1 MSLPPLPLQAW
12 SSDPRRR
19 LSEAAISPP
28 MTYLL
33 VVSPGREG
41 AFMNRRLV
49 LVAAALAVA
58 LGASACNDAERAT
71 PTTTVATGDAV
82 DLKGVCPDTIVIQT
96 DWQPESEHG
105 FLYNLVGSGYK
116 ADTSLKR
123 VTGPLVAQGRDTGVD
138 IQIRT
143 GGPAVGFQPVP
154 AVMYSDPSIHL
165 GYVATDE
172 AVQFAARQP
181 TTAVM
186 AQMDISPL
194 AIIWDPAT
202 YPQFH
207 AIRDIGQ
214 TDTQVLYTDGLT
226 YMEYLVGSNILR
238 RSQLN
243 GSYDGSPALFVQS
256 DGKAALQ
263 GFATSEP
270 YLYEHEIKQWG
281 KPLRFQLI
289 HDTGYPVYFA
299 ATSIRAGDKA
309 KLSPCLAKLVPILQQ
324 SQVDFIKNP
333 KPAIDVIVDLV
344 DQYET
349 GWVYSR
355 GLAGYSAKAMKDLHI
370 VGNGRD
376 DPLGN
381 FETER
386 VRRVIEIVTPIF
398 AAQKKPVKQGL
409 KPEDIATNEF
419 IDPEIRLP

>member
-1 MSLPPLPLQAW
+1 
-12 SSDPRRR
+12 
-19 LSEAAISPP
+19 
-28 MTYLL
+28 
-33 VVSPGREG
+33 
-41 AFMNRRLV
+41 MNRRLV
-49 LVAAALAVA
+49 LAAALAVA
-58 LGASACNDAERAT
+58 LVGSACGDDRERGAPA
-71 PTTTVATGDAV
+71 PTAAPGDSPG
-82 DLKGVCPDTIVIQT
+82 LKGVCPETIVVQK

-105 FLYNLVGSGYK
+105 FLYNLLGSGYRV
-116 ADTSLKR
+116 DTNRKR

-154 AVMYSDPSIHL
+154 AVMYGDPSIHL

-172 AVQFAARQP
+172 AVQFGARQP

-202 YPQFH
+202 YPQFNT
-207 AIRDIGQ
+207 ISDIGK
-214 TDTQVLYTDGLT
+214 TDTEVLYTDGLT

-243 GSYDGSPALFVQS
+243 GSYDGSPGLFVQS

-281 KPLRFQLI
+281 KPLKFQLI
-289 HDTGYPVYFA
+289 NDTGYPVYFA
-299 ATSIRAGDKA
+299 ATSIRSGDKA

-324 SQVDFIKNP
+324 SQVDFIENP
-333 KPAIDVIVDLV
+333 EPAIDVIVDLV
-344 DQYET
+344 DQYKT

-355 GLAGYSAKAMKDLHI
+355 GLAAYSAKAMKDLRI

-376 DPLGN
+376 GTLGN
-381 FETER
+381 FELER
-386 VRRVIEIVTPIF
+386 VQRVIEIVTPIF
-398 AAQKKPVKQGL
+398 ARQRKPVKQGL

-419 IDPEIRLP
+419 LDPEIRLP